1 MADVRQNTKRKKQME
16 CIQEFENNSRI
27 YRDKQFTETLEW
39 PNSVCIQYVFI
50 TTVRHRNKDNVE
62 TKIRNEVLGMW
73 LIKRIRF
80 ISWGKKMKCK
90 TPRGVGRKRTVKRNK
105 KKTHEICGA
114 H

>member
-1 MADVRQNTKRKKQME
+1 MMADVRQNTKRKKQME
-16 CIQEFENNSRI
+16 CIQEFEKNSRI

-80 ISWGKKMKCK
+80 ISWGKKNEMQNSS
-90 TPRGVGRKRTVKRNK
+90 RGGEK
-105 KKTHEICGA
+105 KNC
-114 H
+114 